1 MIRIIAIAAILML
14 TATWVTEAGAQS
26 AENMRIGVVNLARL
40 LDESPQARSAMGALQ
55 EEFAP
60 RQRELVSKQT
70 ELKDKQDQLQR
81 DLEVMGPEERRSA
94 ERDLRN
100 DERELARRQN
110 EYLEDLNL
118 RRNEELGKLQR
129 ELLREVQTYAS
140 QANFDLVLGDGVMFA
155 SQAVDITAQVLEGLE
170 ESFRRQA
177 SGQ

>member
-1 MIRIIAIAAILML
+1 MTKFIAIASAALLSVAISA
-14 TATWVTEAGAQS
+14 TALAQDAQS
-26 AENMRIGVVNLARL
+26 MRIGVVNLARL

-70 ELKDKQDQLQR
+70 ELKNNQEQLQR
-81 DLEVMGPEERRSA
+81 DLEVMGPEERRNA

-140 QANFDLVLGDGVMFA
+140 QADFDLVVGDGVMYA
-155 SQAVDITAQVLEGLE
+155 SPAMDITSQVLEGLE